1 MPVNAWAP
9 LAGAALLASAWT
21 GPLPSLAHGSFAA
34 HMALHLLV
42 VAAAAPLLALAVL
55 QQRGPRSRALR
66 LLSPL
71 PASLVELVVVW
82 LWHLPRFHHAA
93 RTALAPFV
101 VEQALFLAAG
111 LLFWLSIAGAV
122 NDDRGRAAGTAV
134 VALALTLAHMT
145 LLGAL
150 LALGP
155 RPLYAHDG
163 GAVEA
168 LADQQ
173 RGGALMLVVS
183 AVVYLTAGVLT
194 GRRLLQPLERFA
206 VRRRAELQ
214 LCPSAALKS
223 RPAEEV
229 PRTTVGRP

>member
-9 LAGAALLASAWT
+9 LLGAALLASAWS
-21 GPLPSLAHGSFAA
+21 GPLPGLARGSFAA
-34 HMALHLLV
+34 HMGLHLLV

-66 LLSPL
+66 LVSPL
-71 PASLVELVVVW
+71 PASLVELVVVGA
-82 LWHLPRFHHAA
+82 WHLPWLHHAA
-93 RTALAPFV
+93 RTAFAPFV
-101 VEQALFLAAG
+101 LEQAMFLAAG
-111 LLFWLSIAGAV
+111 LLFWLSIVGAV
-122 NDDRGRAAGTAV
+122 NDDQGRTAGTAV

-183 AVVYLTAGVLT
+183 AVVYVTAGVLT
-194 GRRLLQPLERFA
+194 GQRLLRPLAPIR
-206 VRRRAELQ
+206 
-214 LCPSAALKS
+214 
-223 RPAEEV
+223 
-229 PRTTVGRP
+229 VGRP

>member
-1 MPVNAWAP
+1 MPVSAWVP

-21 GPLPSLAHGSFAA
+21 GPLPLLARGSFTA
-34 HMALHLLV
+34 HMGQHLLV
-42 VAAAAPLLALAVL
+42 VAAAAPLLALAAL

-82 LWHLPRFHHAA
+82 AWHVPWLHHAA
-93 RTALAPFV
+93 RTGLEPFV
-101 VEQALFLAAG
+101 AEQALFLAAG
-111 LLFWLSIAGAV
+111 LLFWLSIVGAV
-122 NDDRGRAAGTAV
+122 GDDGGRAAGTAV

-155 RPLYAHDG
+155 RPLYTHG
-163 GAVEA
+163 GDAALA

-183 AVVYLTAGVLT
+183 ALVYITAGVAV
-194 GRRLLQPLERFA
+194 GHRLLQSPERFA
-206 VRRRAELQ
+206 VRCRAELQ
-214 LCPSAALKS
+214 LCPRAALKS
-223 RPAEEV
+223 CPAEDI